1 MVILVLMAKKKKAKN
16 SGNTICQNK
25 RARHEYHIDEKIE
38 AGVAL
43 VGWEVKSLREGRAQL
58 TDSYVMFK
66 DSEAWLVNATM
77 TPLQQAC
84 THYVT
89 EPRRPRKL
97 LMHSRQ
103 ISNLAF
109 AVEAKGFS
117 CVALALYWSKDH
129 VKCEV
134 ALVRGKQQ
142 HDKRATEKEKDW
154 NRQKQRV
161 LSTR

>member
-1 MVILVLMAKKKKAKN
+1 MVIIAAMAKKKKAKN
-16 SGNTICQNK
+16 SGNTICLNK
-25 RARHEYHIDEKIE
+25 RARHEYHIDEKLE
-38 AGVAL
+38 AGLVL
-43 VGWEVKSLREGRAQL
+43 VGWEVKSLRDGRAQL
-58 TDSYVMFK
+58 TDAYVTFK
-66 DSEAWLVNATM
+66 DGEAWLVNANM
-77 TPLQQAC
+77 TPLKQAS

-89 EPRRPRKL
+89 EPKRARKL

-103 ISNLAF
+103 IANLAF

-117 CVALALYWSKDH
+117 CVALALYWKEDR
-129 VKCEV
+129 VKCEI

-154 NRQKQRV
+154 GRQKQRI